1 MSCDRLNEIPPGR
14 LVDSLNRLGISKQT
28 YTQGIKI
35 YPIKTRSVEELLG
48 EPGFLCGLYE
58 KKEIRQ
64 FDNEKPSRI
73 IWVGLRA

>member
-1 MSCDRLNEIPPGR
+1 MLLVQCTYLLLHVCLQCERLNEIPPGR

-48 EPGFLCGLYE
+48 EPGFLCG
-58 KKEIRQ
+58 
-64 FDNEKPSRI
+64 
-73 IWVGLRA
+73 